1 MTATSSCTIR
11 NWLHQIDGNDY
22 ALLDRDSVDERPAK
36 RICIDPLQAHEVT
49 AQSWLP
55 SSPPMPT
62 STTVPLRVTLKRTT
76 DEMSDA
82 PAAVSAI
89 APPLALPPRLPS
101 PTKRRTRSTSPLKR
115 TNLRLLQKPV
125 HIKTFAAGD
134 TLPDDI
140 EPLLSHVQQAVN
152 REEVI
157 PSEVREAAVAAEGA
171 GSLRPWHF
179 RSTATPGADAL
190 HEALVAIRQDA
201 VAATEGEYHE
211 AGWNNLV
218 HTPLLRHVFPSRV
231 EVGRTGAR
239 LVPVMSAVIHN
250 NYVPG
255 KFAST
260 SALLMNRL
268 HGHLGGD
275 SASVAGDSVSGS
287 GEGSNA
293 GSNTAGPSVDGR
305 RSDSKK
311 VDYVACLDVAAD
323 TPLSKVLYNVTYN
336 QGVEADI
343 LPHVNHVLYAPLQ
356 WSPIAVSIETKTEE
370 SSRDAMLQLSI
381 WVAAWHNR
389 MDAHRQLIRREL
401 PELWTART
409 GAEEARIP
417 STVLFKVVNNSW
429 LLYFACDR
437 GTHIDL
443 LGPFDVGGTQ
453 NLKDIYALVAV
464 LLAVRN
470 WMEEGFRDSVA
481 KWFMCEAINRAL
493 FGVTDKEES
502 GAQPLEA
509 WTPY

>member
-1 MTATSSCTIR
+1 
-11 NWLHQIDGNDY
+11 
-22 ALLDRDSVDERPAK
+22 
-36 RICIDPLQAHEVT
+36 
-49 AQSWLP
+49 
-55 SSPPMPT
+55 MPT
-62 STTVPLRVTLKRTT
+62 LTTVPLRVTLKRTT

-82 PAAVSAI
+82 RES
-89 APPLALPPRLPS
+89 LS
-101 PTKRRTRSTSPLKR
+101 
-115 TNLRLLQKPV
+115 NLRLLQKPV
-125 HIKTFAAGD
+125 HIKAFAAGD

-157 PSEVREAAVAAEGA
+157 PSELREAAAAAEGA

-179 RSTATPGADAL
+179 RSTATPGADTL
-190 HEALVAIRQDA
+190 HEALVAINQDA

-218 HTPLLRHVFPSRV
+218 HTPLLRQVFPSRV

-255 KFAST
+255 KFASK
-260 SALLMNRL
+260 SALPVNRL

-275 SASVAGDSVSGS
+275 SASVAGDSVSGT
-287 GEGSNA
+287 
-293 GSNTAGPSVDGR
+293 GSNTAGPSADGR
-305 RSDSKK
+305 RSDSNK

-401 PELWTART
+401 PELWTARA

-509 WTPY
+509 